1 MKKDYPE
8 NRVEQIRDD
17 AKFKFI
23 FTDDNIDEVVNSTG
37 AVSLR
42 DINSQ
47 SPLYIMFTSG
57 STGRPKGV
65 MIPRSSAENFY
76 KWTDSNFPQVT
87 NKDRAL
93 QVAEFTFDISMVDI
107 GFFLNKNIGIYF
119 SKFTSDIFRFAFEVE
134 TYEITCVTTVP
145 NNLNM
150 FLNPMVKSR
159 TNYKSLKNLMIGGSR
174 FSYGLYEKCLNSFD
188 KTANIYNVYGP
199 TESTVYSHGHKLT
212 FDESVD
218 CHEKNISIGT
228 TLPGVGCRISDQ
240 NELWLSGN
248 QLMTGYANREDLT
261 TLAIVEFNG
270 ERFYKTGDITFQ
282 DEAGRFYITGRI
294 DDTIKYR
301 GYRIDLLDIDSY
313 IQSLDIVEDST
324 TIAIPNEL
332 TDNKTIAFIRTN
344 TEIKVSD
351 LKEKL
356 SKILLDYQIPEKII
370 FLDEYPVNNSGKV
383 CKKTLKEKFLNK
395 EYR

>member
-1 MKKDYPE
+1 
-8 NRVEQIRDD
+8 
-17 AKFKFI
+17 
-23 FTDDNIDEVVNSTG
+23 
-37 AVSLR
+37 
-42 DINSQ
+42 
-47 SPLYIMFTSG
+47 
-57 STGRPKGV
+57 
-65 MIPRSSAENFY
+65 
-76 KWTDSNFPQVT
+76 
-87 NKDRAL
+87 
-93 QVAEFTFDISMVDI
+93 
-107 GFFLNKNIGIYF
+107 
-119 SKFTSDIFRFAFEVE
+119 
-134 TYEITCVTTVP
+134 
-145 NNLNM
+145 
-150 FLNPMVKSR
+150 
-159 TNYKSLKNLMIGGSR
+159 MIGGSR